1 MLRRPKQKIHLK
13 ITDHVDVKE
22 VKEFLVTQMKTPG
35 GMETASKDAMTHE
48 NLCTTMA
55 LQFPMDRLLSDIGP
69 VSDLELLEI
78 TRRNHV
84 SPQRFRREIRGGH
97 VHLVDGRDVLGPD
110 GGSNSVGNAGGNVGG
125 N

>member
-1 MLRRPKQKIHLK
+1 MSLSLRQRVGIAISLSSKKGIGCYYGCKTKSQHAEPGLK
-13 ITDHVDVKE
+13 TKLLKRRGSLWDDRTLIDIKE
-22 VKEFLVTQMKTPG
+22 ARQSCSGF
-35 GMETASKDAMTHE
+35 S
-48 NLCTTMA
+48 
-55 LQFPMDRLLSDIGP
+55 
-69 VSDLELLEI
+69 
-78 TRRNHV
+78 NHV